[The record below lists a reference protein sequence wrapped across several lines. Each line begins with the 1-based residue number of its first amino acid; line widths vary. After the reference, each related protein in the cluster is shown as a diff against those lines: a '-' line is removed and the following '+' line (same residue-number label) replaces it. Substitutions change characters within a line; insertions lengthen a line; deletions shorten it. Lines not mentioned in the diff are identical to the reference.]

1 MVGPHWKQYM
11 QELSER
17 SFNQFDTMIVGEA
30 AGIDFGRAC
39 EITREGAGLLDMLF
53 HFEHVGARAVCA
65 YNQKTTDLR
74 RWKRILFRWQEL
86 PEHSWGALY
95 YENHDQ
101 ARSLPRFAPAGAHR
115 AAAAKS
121 LAVSLLF
128 QKGTPFIYQG
138 QELGMTNCPF
148 TSADY
153 RDIQSV
159 NQLEEARKKPFGKIV
174 AHFTETYL
182 QRYARDNA
190 RTPMQWSDAAN
201 AGFTSGTPGDQCR
214 RTAARFQFR
223 IPFLSKGI
231 GTAQKICR
239 RRARWRI
246 CAHRR
251 AGESGVCFC
260 PAARRPAAFGCMQPV
275 AEAGAFQNPCG
286 ALHGRR
292 TAFAE
297 QCGHSARAC
306 RNNSPCALCQHGV
319 GIVHGLIGE
328 RGEDSHADV
337 AQP

>member
-201 AGFTSGTPGDQCR
+201 AGFTSGTPWMKINENYR
-214 RTAARFQFR
+214 EINAAAQLQDSNSVFRFYQKALALRKRYADVVRDGAFV
-223 IPFLSKGI
+223 PI
-231 GTAQKICR
+231 GEQEKAVF
-239 RRARWRI
+239 A
-246 CAHRR
+246 
-251 AGESGVCFC
+251 F
-260 PAARRPAAFGCMQPV
+260 ARRLEGRQLLVVCSLSPKPVRFKIPAELCTGGAQLLLSNVDTPPV
-275 AEAGAFQNPCG
+275 LAETIRLA
-286 ALHGRR
+286 
-292 TAFAE
+292 
-297 QCGHSARAC
+297 
-306 RNNSPCALCQHGV
+306 PCASMVWELCM
-319 GIVHGLIGE
+319 
-328 RGEDSHADV
+328 D
-337 AQP
+337 